1 MPLVNI
7 GTFNVN
13 SVKTRLP
20 ILEKWLSS
28 DEAPDILALQ
38 ETKCRN
44 EDFPAAA
51 FEALGYKCC
60 MGGMRQ
66 YNGVAVLSRVGTMTD
81 AAFGFGD
88 GLSEGAA
95 ETEEQARVMRV
106 KIGPLSLINTYVP
119 QGQTFES
126 PAWPAKLKFFERLKS
141 LIAKDYKPD
150 ELVLWV
156 GDMNVAPLAMDIA
169 PEYGELDDV
178 MTTEAVRAAYA
189 GVMDWGFTDLFRMF
203 HKEPGSYSFWDY
215 RVPNGVKRN
224 IGWLI
229 DRMNATEPLAAK
241 CGNIWIRRA
250 LRIMEKPSDHT
261 AVVASFDIS
270 L

>member
-7 GTFNVN
+7 GTFNIN
-13 SVKTRLP
+13 SVKARLP

-28 DEAPDILALQ
+28 DDAPDILALQ

-51 FEALGYKCC
+51 FELLGYKCC
-60 MGGMRQ
+60 FSGMRQ
-66 YNGVAVLSRVGTMTD
+66 YNGVALLSRVGDPQD

-88 GLSEGAA
+88 GQTDEAA
-95 ETEEQARVMRV
+95 ATEESARLLRAR
-106 KIGPLSLINTYVP
+106 IGNISIINTYVP
-119 QGQTFES
+119 QGQSFDS
-126 PAWPAKLKFFERLKS
+126 PAWPAKLKFFERLRA
-141 LIAKDYKPD
+141 LIAANYKPD
-150 ELVLWV
+150 EPLLWV
-156 GDMNVAPLAMDIA
+156 GDMNAAPLAIDIA

-178 MTTEAVRAAYA
+178 MTNEAVRAAYA
-189 GVMDWGFTDLFRMF
+189 GVMDWGFTDLFRKF
-203 HKEPGSYSFWDY
+203 HKEPGNYSFWDY

-229 DRMNATEPLAAK
+229 DRINATAPLADK
-241 CGNIWIRRA
+241 CENVWIKRA
-250 LRIMEKPSDHT
+250 LRSMEKPSDHT
-261 AVVASFDIS
+261 AVVASFDIE